1 MNMMTAIEKRIS
13 CRAYAGRPLEADK
26 FGALEALVQ
35 TLNAESGL
43 RFQLYGP
50 REEGQEAIA
59 MSAAMFSGPVYC
71 YAALVGPSDPLSG
84 EKVGY
89 YGERLV
95 LEATALGLGTC
106 WVASTYDQKTTRAEL
121 AEGEK
126 LWDVIP
132 IGYAAAKTPLKQ
144 KTIRAAIRAKS
155 RKAEQM
161 AESDA
166 PWEELPE
173 WFREGVRAVE
183 LGPSAVNRQPVV
195 LRWNGG
201 KITAGL
207 RTTEYDLVYN
217 DLGIA
222 KLHFELAAAEKGV
235 RGHWEDGV
243 DGEFVY
249 QA

>member
-13 CRAYAGRPLEADK
+13 CRAYADRPLEADR

-43 RFQLYGP
+43 NFQLYGP
-50 REEGQEAIA
+50 RAEGQEAIA

-89 YGERLV
+89 FGERLV

-106 WVASTYDQKTTRAEL
+106 WVAGTYDQKSTRAEL

-144 KTIRAAIRAKS
+144 RTIRAAIRAKS

-161 AESDA
+161 AESDV
-166 PWEELPE
+166 PWAALPE
-173 WFREGVRAVE
+173 WFREAVRAVE
-183 LGPSAVNRQPVV
+183 MGPSAVNRQPVI

-207 RTTEYDLVYN
+207 RSTEHDLVYN

-222 KLHFELAAAEKGV
+222 KLHFELAAAAKGV
-235 RGHWEDGV
+235 SGHWDFGV
-243 DGEFVY
+243 DGAFVY

>member
-1 MNMMTAIEKRIS
+1 MDMMTAIEKRIS
-13 CRAYAGRPLEADK
+13 CRAYADRPLEADK

-43 RFQLYGP
+43 HFQLYGP
-50 REEGQEAIA
+50 RAEGQDAIT

-71 YAALVGPSDPLSG
+71 YAALAGPADPLSG

-89 YGERLV
+89 CGERLV

-106 WVASTYDQKTTRAEL
+106 WVASTYDQKTTRAVL
-121 AEGEK
+121 AEGER

-132 IGYAAAKTPLKQ
+132 IGYPAAKTPLKQ
-144 KTIRAAIRAKS
+144 KTIRAAIRAKG

-166 PWEELPE
+166 PWPELPE
-173 WFREGVRAVE
+173 WFRAGVKAVE
-183 LGPSAVNRQPVV
+183 TGPSAVNRQPVV
-195 LRWNGG
+195 LRWRDG

-207 RTTEYDLVYN
+207 RSTEYDLVYN

-222 KLHFELAAAEKGV
+222 KLHFELAAAARGIS
-235 RGHWEDGV
+235 GHWDFGV

-249 QA
+249 QT